1 MNGSLERPGS
11 SLLTRNTLK
20 DTRATIA
27 AGLGSRLQPKL
38 VGELLDGHAEVK
50 RNYYLGGLRL
60 AEVEGGRFCE
70 AAFRLLEEAAGFNVT
85 QLGKQVDTERLIA
98 RLQNLL
104 SSTHHDSIRLHI
116 PRALRLVYDIRNK
129 RDAAHLA
136 DGIDPNMQDATL
148 VVSVV
153 DWILAEFIRLYHNV
167 AADEANEI
175 VQTIVERG
183 APIIQDFDGFL
194 KVLKPDLNAGDWC
207 LVLLYQCGAAGATF
221 DEMSEWVRPDMRA
234 NLKRTLRRLVHDKAF
249 AHEAGNRFLITLRGQ
264 KEVEA
269 RRLVELT

>member
-1 MNGSLERPGS
+1 M
-11 SLLTRNTLK
+11 K
-20 DTRATIA
+20 DTRTTIELE
-27 AGLGSRLQPKL
+27 LGSRLDPKL
-38 VGELLDGHAEVK
+38 VSELLDGHAEVK

-70 AAFRLLEEAAGFNVT
+70 AAFRLLQQAAGLSIT
-85 QLGKQVDTERLIA
+85 PLGKQLDTEKLILQ
-98 RLQNLL
+98 LQNLP
-104 SSTHHDSIRLHI
+104 SQHRDSVRLHI

-167 AADEANEI
+167 SADEAKKIVETIVARTAPI
-175 VQTIVERG
+175 VQN
-183 APIIQDFDGFL
+183 FDGFL
-194 KVLKPDLNAGDWC
+194 KILNPSLNAGDWC
-207 LVLLYQCGAAGATF
+207 LVLLYQCGASGATF
-221 DEMSEWVRPDMRA
+221 DQLSEWVRPDMRR
-234 NLKRTLRRLVHDKAF
+234 NLKRTLDRLVHDKAF
-249 AHEAGNRFLITLRGQ
+249 AHVTGSTYRITLRGQ
-264 KEVEA
+264 KEIDT